1 MTHDHDH
8 HGHGHHH
15 HHALTGGEGDRRVL
29 WAVLVNVLLTVAQ
42 IIGGVMAGSLAL
54 VADAIHNLSDAV
66 SLGIAFLARRI
77 ARRPAD
83 DAMTF
88 GYGRAEIVAALVNYT
103 TLIVIAVY
111 LAYEAV
117 WRLIE
122 PTEVMGWIVVIIAA
136 IALIIDLATVLLTW
150 RLSRESI
157 NIRAAFLHNVA
168 DALGSV
174 GVIIA
179 GSLIILYDWTIAD
192 ALITL
197 AIAGY
202 ILWHVFSDIGGVI
215 RILMLGTPPETSP
228 EKVVAALNGIEGV
241 CGVHH
246 VHIWQFDERVRSV
259 EAHIVLEPAAFAR
272 SASVKRA
279 AKALMS
285 SEFGILHSTFELET
299 EADGCT
305 DEMIVGHPPAS
316 VGTNSS
322 PVSS

>member
-1 MTHDHDH
+1 MSHDHA
-8 HGHGHHH
+8 HGEGSHGHHH
-15 HHALTGGEGDRRVL
+15 HHHSLSGGDGDRRVL
-29 WAVLVNVLLTVAQ
+29 WAVAVNVLLTIAQ
-42 IIGGVMAGSLAL
+42 IIGGVFAGSLAL

-83 DAMTF
+83 ESMTF

-103 TLIVIAVY
+103 TLIVIAIY

-122 PTEVMGWIVVIIAA
+122 PQEVMGWIVVIIAA
-136 IALIIDLATVLLTW
+136 IALIIDVATVLLTW
-150 RLSRESI
+150 RLSKESV

-179 GSLIILYDWTIAD
+179 GTLIILYDWTIAD

-197 AIAGY
+197 AIAAY
-202 ILWHVFSDIGGVI
+202 ILWHVFADIGGVI
-215 RILMLGTPPETSP
+215 RILMLGTPPEISP
-228 EKVVAALNGIEGV
+228 DKVVAALNRIDGI

-246 VHIWQFDERVRSV
+246 VHIWQFDERMRSI
-259 EAHIVLEPAAFAR
+259 EAHIVVEPAAYAR
-272 SASVKRA
+272 PSKVKQSAKSLLSR
-279 AKALMS
+279 
-285 SEFGILHSTFELET
+285 EFGIAHSTFEIET
-299 EADGCT
+299 EEEGCT
-305 DEMIVGHPPAS
+305 DEMVVGH
-316 VGTNSS
+316 
-322 PVSS
+322 